1 MRPSRASAADDYPRG
16 QLIVQGAFA
25 RELRRLPRRYRAA
38 YASLICRPSDHY
50 TIAQAWLKLLMAQR
64 LLLTMRDID
73 EPMNSEHGRRICG
86 AAYDELGFLII
97 KSPHNRKTIFFS

>member
-1 MRPSRASAADDYPRG
+1 
-16 QLIVQGAFA
+16 
-25 RELRRLPRRYRAA
+25 
-38 YASLICRPSDHY
+38 
-50 TIAQAWLKLLMAQR
+50 MAQR